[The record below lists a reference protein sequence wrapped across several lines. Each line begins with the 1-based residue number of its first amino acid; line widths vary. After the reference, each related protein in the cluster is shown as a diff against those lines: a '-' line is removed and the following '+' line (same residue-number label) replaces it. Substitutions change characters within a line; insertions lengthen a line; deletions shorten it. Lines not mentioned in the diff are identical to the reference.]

1 MPVTLIAGGVRGLGR
16 AAAEAL
22 AEAGHEVHVTWRRS
36 RDEAE
41 TLARRWPG
49 RVWHLD
55 LDVPAA
61 GAELIGRLVAE
72 RGGLDHLVV
81 AAGDYSSGTLE
92 ALAAAEFERLWR
104 SNVAQ
109 PLELFAA
116 ARPWLRARRGSALF
130 FGCAGLEGHPGKRR
144 SAAYAACKSALLSL
158 VRSLALEE
166 GPQGLRVNLISPG
179 WIPHAGAHAET
190 LARAGQVQIPLG
202 RPGQPEEVARAVVFL
217 LGPGAAYVS
226 GANLSVS
233 GGL

>member
-1 MPVTLIAGGVRGLGR
+1 MPVTLIVGGVRGLGR

-22 AEAGHEVHVTWRRS
+22 VEAGHEVHVTWRRS
-36 RDEAE
+36 REEAE
-41 TLARRWPG
+41 RLARRWPG
-49 RVWHLD
+49 RVWALD
-55 LDVPAA
+55 LDEPEP
-61 GAELIGRLVAE
+61 GQSLIAKLAAE

-81 AAGDYSSGTLE
+81 AAGDFLSGSLE
-92 ALAAAEFERLWR
+92 DLSAAEFEGLWR

-109 PLELFAA
+109 PLALFGA
-116 ARPWLRARRGSALF
+116 ARPFLRARRGSALF

-166 GPQGLRVNLISPG
+166 GPQGLRVNLVSPG
-179 WIPHAGAHAET
+179 WIPHASAHPET
-190 LARAGQVQIPLG
+190 LSRAGQVQIPLG
-202 RPGQPEEVARAVVFL
+202 RPGLPEEVARAVVFL